1 MRGGVSDHQGQ
12 RLGGLRRGK
21 MVNRA
26 VFIHIPI
33 HAVCPAHTSLA
44 QQQHFLGSA
53 GPSKPA
59 LSFLHNLNFNEQDW
73 QRGSMSDGLSKS
85 LSGEV
90 YIAFQV
96 FLG

>member
-59 LSFLHNLNFNEQDW
+59 LSFLHNLNFNEQD
-73 QRGSMSDGLSKS
+73 
-85 LSGEV
+85 
-90 YIAFQV
+90 
-96 FLG
+96 